1 MTEDEIKLRAQP
13 LTDTDLQDKQAGMNT
28 LCFIMQ
34 GFSRELAM
42 IHQSG
47 NSKKL
52 EIPQKL
58 KCKTYF

>member
-28 LCFIMQ
+28 LCFITQ
-34 GFSRELAM
+34 GLSRKIAL
-42 IHQSG
+42 IHQE
-47 NSKKL
+47 NL
-52 EIPQKL
+52 EITKKL